1 MNKNDIINTVEQFV
15 DKKEYDAI
23 VPLVDE
29 YFQQHPQEVDLR
41 IQLAI
46 FFTEL
51 PIADERESIRLLEDT
66 LKIDPGNPIALVIL
80 AYIYDRLWSGIS
92 EDLYNQLEH
101 AKTYDDE
108 TKGMIEL
115 AKAWYYATA
124 WYRERANEELYEKH
138 LLSSIK
144 YGKKFVWNY
153 TNLANFY
160 RRKGLAEKCKYYAQK
175 AFENIQKIYKGI
187 EPYDA
192 EIDRLTTTEEF
203 LNNLV
208 KGTHINEAQMDIV
221 YGLLQE

>member
-15 DKKEYDAI
+15 NKKEYDAI

-51 PIADERESIRLLEDT
+51 PIADERESIRILEDT
-66 LKIDPGNPIALVIL
+66 LKIDQGNPIALVIL

-101 AKTYDDE
+101 AKTYNDE

-115 AKAWYYATA
+115 AKAWYYATG

-138 LLSSIK
+138 LLSSVK
-144 YGKKFVWNY
+144 YGNKFVWNCID
-153 TNLANFY
+153 LADFY
-160 RRKGLAEKCKYYAQK
+160 RKKGLTEKQLYYAKK
-175 AFENIQKIYKGI
+175 AFENIQKTYTIQNPRYKKVNTIITI
-187 EPYDA
+187 ED
-192 EIDRLTTTEEF
+192 F
-203 LNNLV
+203 LNELV
-208 KGTHINEAQMDIV
+208 KGTHINDSQIKIV
-221 YGLLQE
+221 YGLLNP